1 MPHGL
6 VGLLIGFLL
15 VIVAIAIIAGLIYAV
30 ETWII
35 GAPLPQMVR
44 LVIGLI
50 VIVLVIVWIVNAIG
64 AAG

>member
-6 VGLLIGFLL
+6 TGLLVGFLL

-35 GAPLPQMVR
+35 GGALPAMVR
-44 LVIGLI
+44 MVIGLV
-50 VIVLVIVWIVNAIG
+50 VIVLVILWIIG
-64 AAG
+64 ALGGV